1 MKKSAILLAAMFA
14 VTFANAQKVSD
25 KDVPTALKT
34 TLQKNY
40 PNAKEIKWEKENG
53 NYEAEFEV
61 EETDYSLLID
71 VSGNILETEI
81 EIKVDALPAN
91 AKAYISKNYAGQKIK
106 EATKITDNKGVVTYE
121 SEIKG
126 KDLIF
131 DSNGN
136 FIKEKTEQEKD
147 ND

>member
-25 KDVPTALKT
+25 KDVPTAVKT

-71 VSGNILETEI
+71 VSGKILETEI

-121 SEIKG
+121 AEIKG

-136 FIKEKTEQEKD
+136 FIKEVKE
-147 ND
+147 

>member
-1 MKKSAILLAAMFA
+1 MFG
-14 VTFANAQKVSD
+14 VSFANAQKVSD
-25 KDVPTALKT
+25 KEVPTAVKT

-40 PNAKEIKWEKENG
+40 PNAKELKWEKENG
-53 NYEAEFEV
+53 NYEAEFEID
-61 EETDYSLLID
+61 ETDYSLLID

-91 AKAYISKNYAGQKIK
+91 AKDYISKNYAGQKIK
-106 EATKITDNKGVVTYE
+106 EATKITDNKSVVTYE
-121 SEIKG
+121 AEIKG

-136 FIKEKTEQEKD
+136 FIKEKTKQEKD

>member
-1 MKKSAILLAAMFA
+1 MKKSAILLGAMFA
-14 VTFANAQKVSD
+14 VSFANAQKVSD
-25 KDVPTALKT
+25 KDVPTAVKT

-121 SEIKG
+121 AEIKG

-136 FIKEKTEQEKD
+136 LIKE
-147 ND
+147 

>member
-1 MKKSAILLAAMFA
+1 MRKVTILLASMFA

-25 KDVPTALKT
+25 KEVPTTVKN

-40 PNAKEIKWEKENG
+40 PNAKELKWEKEKG

-61 EETDYSLLID
+61 NETDYSVLID
-71 VSGNILETEI
+71 VSGNIIETEV
-81 EIKVDALPAN
+81 EIKIDELPAN
-91 AKAYISKNYAGQKIK
+91 AKAYISKNYAEQKIK
-106 EATKITDNKGVVTYE
+106 EAAKITDSKGVVTYE
-121 SEIKG
+121 AETKG

-136 FIKEKTEQEKD
+136 FIKEETEND

>member
-1 MKKSAILLAAMFA
+1 MRKATILLASMFA
-14 VTFANAQKVSD
+14 VTFANAQKISD
-25 KDVPTALKT
+25 KEVPTVVKN
-34 TLQKNY
+34 TLQKSY
-40 PNAKEIKWEKENG
+40 PNAKEIKWEKEKA

-61 EETDYSLLID
+61 DETDYSLLID

-81 EIKVDALPAN
+81 EIKIHELPAK
-91 AKAYISKNYAGQKIK
+91 AKEYVSKNYAGQKIK
-106 EATKITDNKGVVTYE
+106 ETAKIADSKGVVTYE
-121 SEIKG
+121 AEIKG

-136 FIKEKTEQEKD
+136 FIKEETETK

>member
-1 MKKSAILLAAMFA
+1 MKRTAILLGAMFA

-25 KDVPTALKT
+25 KEVPTVVKN
-34 TLQKNY
+34 TLQKSY
-40 PNAKEIKWEKENG
+40 PSAKEIKWEKEKA
-53 NYEAEFEV
+53 NYEAGFENN
-61 EETDYSLLID
+61 ETEYSVLID

-91 AKAYISKNYAGQKIK
+91 AKEYVSKNYAGQKIK

-121 SEIKG
+121 AEIKG

-136 FIKEKTEQEKD
+136 FIKIVTENG